1 MSALRRYLPP
11 LVSGI
16 LFGAG
21 LTVGGMVDPVRVR
34 GFLDLTGA
42 WDPTLAFVMGGALI
56 VMGLAWKLQGGMKHP
71 IFAEKFSLPDRQDI
85 DARLVGGA
93 ALFGIGWGLAGIC
106 PGPAL
111 ASLAL
116 VPLKILPFIGAMLL
130 GMLLFRITLDR
141 PKG

>member
-11 LVSGI
+11 LASGI

-34 GFLDLTGA
+34 GFLDLTGT

-56 VMGLAWKLQGGMKHP
+56 VMAIAWKLQGGMKHP
-71 IFAEKFSLPDRQDI
+71 IFAEKFSLPDRQDV
-85 DARLVGGA
+85 DAHLVGGA